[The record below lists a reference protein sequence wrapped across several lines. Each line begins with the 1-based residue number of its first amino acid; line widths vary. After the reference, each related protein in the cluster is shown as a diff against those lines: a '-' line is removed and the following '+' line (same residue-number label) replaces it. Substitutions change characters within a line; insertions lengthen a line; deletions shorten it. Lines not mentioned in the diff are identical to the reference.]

1 MDMSA
6 ELCQKQTIKECGSM
20 LDLLLSDSDLSTEV
34 YNDFHL
40 PDVIEGSY
48 DILDN
53 ERMIVLRYLDFIP
66 FIDRNYHTP
75 IGYKYFCSSF

>member
-1 MDMSA
+1 M
-6 ELCQKQTIKECGSM
+6 
-20 LDLLLSDSDLSTEV
+20 

-53 ERMIVLRYLDFIP
+53 ERIIVLRYLDFIP

-75 IGYKYFCSSF
+75 IGYKVLCPSF